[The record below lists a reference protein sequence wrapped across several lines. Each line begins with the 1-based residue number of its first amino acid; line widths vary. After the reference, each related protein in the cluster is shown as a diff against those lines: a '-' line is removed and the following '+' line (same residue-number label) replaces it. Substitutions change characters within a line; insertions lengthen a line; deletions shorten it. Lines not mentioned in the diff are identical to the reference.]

1 MYATTPYAVLPY
13 ASGDDPM
20 AWKTA
25 DRVKETSTTTGTGAL
40 NLAGAA
46 SDGFQTFV
54 AAIANNN
61 TCYYTIA
68 HQDADEWEVG
78 VGTVTDASTDTLS
91 RDTVLA
97 SSNSGSAVS
106 LSSGTKDVFVT
117 APASKIVQ
125 LGDGTSGD
133 PGVEIKVAPTSAA
146 SLRVER
152 TNSGAAYMEVA
163 TGVSSQDARLNLTA
177 GANGK
182 SRIFIGDAADT
193 DVGYIDYNH
202 SSNQMRF
209 RTNASVAMYIDS
221 SQKVSIGDNTADG
234 QLHVESTSDVATLV
248 VKGETSQTANLQEW
262 KNSSGTVLFEIEDD
276 GFLDFKQA
284 SVTTAKTVTLLN
296 DAIDQSM
303 MGAATVTVNASTWLK
318 VKIGGTTYHIPVWT

>member
-1 MYATTPYAVLPY
+1 MYAINSYATIPYG
-13 ASGDDPM
+13 SGDDPM

-25 DRVKETSTTTGTGAL
+25 DRVKETSTTTGTGTL

-54 AAIANNN
+54 AAIANSN

-78 VGTVTDASTDTLS
+78 VGTVTDSSPDTLS
-91 RDTVLA
+91 RTTILA
-97 SSNSGSAVS
+97 SSNSGSVVN
-106 LSSGTKDVFVT
+106 LSAGTKDVFVT

-163 TGVSSQDARLNLTA
+163 TAVAGQDSQLRLIAPTD
-177 GANGK
+177 GK
-182 SRIFIGDAADT
+182 SRLFLGDSADA
-193 DVGYIDYNH
+193 DVAYVDYRH
-202 SSNQMRF
+202 DTNQMRF
-209 RTNASVAMYIDS
+209 RANGTVAMYIDS
-221 SQKVSIGDNTADG
+221 SQKVSIGDATADG